1 MYKITGKQQFG
12 AVWGE
17 GQCLAIFRKG
27 TAHTNDPAKAK
38 ALEALGYTVEGE
50 ADKPDAPEAL
60 PEQPGAASAES
71 PADTSAEPPAE
82 AAEPAKTSKKKGG

>member
-17 GQCLAIFRKG
+17 GQCLAVFHKG
-27 TAHTNDPAKAK
+27 AARTNDTAKAE
-38 ALEALGYTVEGE
+38 ALRALGYTVEGE
-50 ADKPDAPEAL
+50 ADKPDAPEAP
-60 PEQPGAASAES
+60 PEQPGAASAEPS
-71 PADTSAEPPAE
+71 DE

>member
-17 GQCLAIFRKG
+17 GQCLAVFRKG
-27 TAHTNDPAKAK
+27 AARTNDPAKAK

-50 ADKPDAPEAL
+50 ADKPDAPEAP

-71 PADTSAEPPAE
+71 PAE

>member
-17 GQCLAIFRKG
+17 GQCLAVFRKG
-27 TAHTNDPAKAK
+27 AARTNDPAKAK
-38 ALEALGYTVEGE
+38 ALEVLGYTVEGE
-50 ADKPDAPEAL
+50 ADKPDAPEEL
-60 PEQPGAASAES
+60 PEQPGTA
-71 PADTSAEPPAE
+71 SAEPPAE